1 MIDFL
6 YFSLKMMEMIIIRKL
21 RFREPV
27 DDRSPEPNNNQVVN
41 SFEEDLPAEPI
52 PTIDMDIPSDPTGN
66 QIKDISNLK
75 TKVSNL

>member
-27 DDRSPEPNNNQVVN
+27 DDRSPEPNDNQAGN
-41 SFEEDLPAEPI
+41 SFAEDLPAEPI
-52 PTIDMDIPSDPTGN
+52 PEINMDIPSDSTGN
-66 QIKDISNLK
+66 QIEDIKL
-75 TKVSNL
+75 

>member
-27 DDRSPEPNNNQVVN
+27 DDRSPEPNDNQAGN
-41 SFEEDLPAEPI
+41 SFAEDLPAEPI
-52 PTIDMDIPSDPTGN
+52 PEIDMDIPSDST
-66 QIKDISNLK
+66 
-75 TKVSNL
+75 

>member
-27 DDRSPEPNNNQVVN
+27 DDRSPEPNDNQAGN
-41 SFEEDLPAEPI
+41 SFAEDLPAEPI
-52 PTIDMDIPSDPTGN
+52 PEIDMDIPSDSTGN
-66 QIKDISNLK
+66 QIEDIKL
-75 TKVSNL
+75 